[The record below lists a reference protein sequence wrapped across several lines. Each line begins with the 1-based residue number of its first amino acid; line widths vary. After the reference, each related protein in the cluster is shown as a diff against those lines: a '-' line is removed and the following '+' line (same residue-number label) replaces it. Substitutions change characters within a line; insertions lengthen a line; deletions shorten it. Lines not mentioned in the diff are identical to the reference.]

1 MFTTTKKIAVLIMC
15 STVLVSCGSLEA
27 DRSSNFDIMPKAKLF
42 ATEHNEVSKYYDEG
56 FKYHHGVGV
65 IQDHVRAKDLYEKAI
80 DISRDSRAMNELAV
94 LLVTSEDLPKKDIKL
109 GLDLLVRSSNLGN
122 SSARFNLGLFYLHG
136 HYVLKDESR
145 GISLIRTAA
154 NQGNTGAQAFLV
166 NLAMEAQENVVRD
179 YPNVKEEIKFLV
191 ERGYVEMWEV
201 ASEGS
206 RYRGLWNKFF
216 KYEMTDRSRMLSD
229 LMALGQIVMN
239 VKILGCKMLLGNSLR
254 LSDIV
259 SKR

>member
-1 MFTTTKKIAVLIMC
+1 MI
-15 STVLVSCGSLEA
+15 
-27 DRSSNFDIMPKAKLF
+27 P
-42 ATEHNEVSKYYDEG
+42 
-56 FKYHHGVGV
+56 
-65 IQDHVRAKDLYEKAI
+65 DHVRAKDLYEKAI
-80 DISRDSRAMNELAV
+80 DLSRDSRAMNELAV
-94 LLVTSEDLPKKDIKL
+94 LLVSSENLPKKDIKL

-229 LMALGQIVMN
+229 LMALESNCNECKDFRLQN
-239 VKILGCKMLLGNSLR
+239 VARKLTEVERYRQQAMRGDLNAKYMLALAYLNGEGALET
-254 LSDIV
+254 
-259 SKR
+259 SKKVRA